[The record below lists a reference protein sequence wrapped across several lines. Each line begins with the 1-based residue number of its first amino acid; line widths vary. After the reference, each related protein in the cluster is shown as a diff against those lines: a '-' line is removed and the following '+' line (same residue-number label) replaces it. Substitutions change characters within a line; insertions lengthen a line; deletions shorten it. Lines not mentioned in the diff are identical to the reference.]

1 MTVLNKLIAILCIGI
16 INISSVY
23 AQGLKLMDVVVESPN
38 LNKLFLVR
46 EAKISAEEYPLAE
59 QLKLRLQKSE
69 YLLALRL
76 LNEYEDKKSP
86 ALLLVEGQLLM
97 QTEQWQQAELRF
109 KQALLEMPDLL
120 RGHLALAALYHRQ
133 EDYHKAQTSLSK
145 AISLGASDANQYAL
159 LGYLHMQNND
169 PHSAVAAYQYALM
182 LNAENDDIRK
192 GLLFALINSHQINAA
207 RNLLAGMLTREPE
220 NSQLWLQ
227 RTNLAMQASDEQLA
241 LSSIEAALR
250 LGEQKPST
258 KILAMQLHLKQ
269 KSYSRALVLSIE
281 LLNDKQL
288 SFSETDK
295 LLGWL
300 VLENQW
306 AYVQQILNHTSAL
319 AATASFSEKSR
330 LLYYKAQLAWT
341 ENDLTQAEKTWKQA
355 IHIDAGNGDALLA
368 LATLSISQNRYAQAE
383 LYYQRAETLED
394 VKLSAMLGRAQLY
407 IEQLDYMSALTLL
420 QQTLSMYPHR
430 HDLQKNMRI
439 LTNLVNSQDHS
450 QSS

>member
-1 MTVLNKLIAILCIGI
+1 MTILNKLMAILCIGI
-16 INISSVY
+16 ISISSVY
-23 AQGLKLMDVVVESPN
+23 AQGLKLIDVVVESPN
-38 LNKLFLVR
+38 LNKLFLQR
-46 EAKISAEEYPLAE
+46 EAKISVEEYPLAE
-59 QLKLRLQKSE
+59 QLKLLLQKSE
-69 YLLALRL
+69 YLPALRL

-97 QTEQWQQAELRF
+97 QTEQWQQAESRF
-109 KQALLEMPDLL
+109 KQVLLEMPDLL
-120 RGHLALAALYHRQ
+120 RGHLALSTLYHRQ
-133 EDYHKAQTSLSK
+133 EDYQKAQTSLSK

-192 GLLFALINSHQINAA
+192 GLLFALINSQQINAA
-207 RNLLAGMLTREPE
+207 RNLLAGMLAREPE

-258 KILAMQLHLKQ
+258 KILAMKLHLKQ

-288 SFSETDK
+288 SFSEADK

-300 VLENQW
+300 ALENQW
-306 AYVQQILNHTSAL
+306 AYVQQILDNTSAL
-319 AATASFSEKSR
+319 AATASFSETSR

-341 ENDLTQAEKTWKQA
+341 ENDLIQAEKIWKQA
-355 IHIDAGNGDALLA
+355 IQIDAGNGDALLA

-420 QQTLSMYPHR
+420 HHTLSAYPHR
-430 HDLQKNMRI
+430 HDLQKNIRI